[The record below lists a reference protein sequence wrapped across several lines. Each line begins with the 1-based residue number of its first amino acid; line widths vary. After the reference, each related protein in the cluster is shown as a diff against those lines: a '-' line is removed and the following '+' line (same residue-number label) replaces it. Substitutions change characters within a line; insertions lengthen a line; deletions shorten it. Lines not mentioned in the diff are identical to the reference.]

1 MSLPI
6 LADIGLTY
14 AYAGRYEES
23 AAAYRKALELD
34 PSYPVAHANMAEMYW
49 RMGRFDDALKEYE
62 TAIGLAGRTPT
73 YVRGLGLID
82 ASTKRRVEAQK
93 RLDELNQMAE
103 RKYVPPALRAML
115 YAAVGQKDQAFA
127 FSRKH
132 IQNTPH
138 N

>member
-1 MSLPI
+1 
-6 LADIGLTY
+6 
-14 AYAGRYEES
+14 
-23 AAAYRKALELD
+23 
-34 PSYPVAHANMAEMYW
+34 
-49 RMGRFDDALKEYE
+49 MGRFDDALKEYE

-127 FSRKH
+127 LLEEAYSEHSPQLMNLPVEQAFDPLRKD
-132 IQNTPH
+132 PRFADLMRRVGF
-138 N
+138 